1 MTRETASIT
10 QQFKIYNP
18 CVGTV
23 YTVIDGRVESGA
35 SNFATN
41 KHHSYNPW
49 RI

>member
-18 CVGTV
+18 RVG
-23 YTVIDGRVESGA
+23 TVIDGRVESGA

-41 KHHSYNPW
+41 KHHSYNP
-49 RI
+49 